1 MAQDPESRPISVSE
15 LLARSRR
22 EAGDEETTS
31 TTSGRTGSGRRR
43 VGRDGSISVA
53 EITGEIPKITG
64 PEPTS
69 SQPRSSS
76 PYVSPGES
84 AFPRSSAPAP
94 TSGAARTASGMPP
107 VPPRPQTSNPAD
119 AQTDVTPVVDSPALD
134 LPASEVPAPA
144 SPQTNSPQVDSPQTR
159 DFNATAITGI
169 IPVVDENAPD
179 DDDLDFEA
187 YRNFAD
193 YETGEPAAT
202 GKKAKP
208 AKAKSEKPKK
218 AKRGLFGRKKK
229 SADTEPAADTL
240 AVVEPE
246 SDASNDQIPA
256 IRPSVAASEP
266 GPAIVPSVRRSAPAP
281 VDADADSGPAIT
293 PHVVARTPVTDQPKQ
308 PAPSTPEAPE
318 LATDDTQEI
327 SVVRSVTP
335 SVTPAITP
343 SKSFTEPAITP
354 SSAPAEPEPEE
365 PAHNIRTSLR
375 KAITDDTE
383 AGPIPDE
390 APLNSKHSPLV
401 QWLLLI
407 GQCVVGLAIGAG
419 LFWGFTELW
428 KWSVIFALVLAA
440 VVIFGIVTLV
450 HVVRRRHDLVST
462 LLALGVGLIVTIGPL
477 VLLASSST

>member
-22 EAGDEETTS
+22 ESEGGDSTS
-31 TTSGRTGSGRRR
+31 TESGTFAASGRRR

-69 SQPRSSS
+69 SQAQPRSSS
-76 PYVSPGES
+76 PYVSQGES
-84 AFPRSSAPAP
+84 SFPRSSAPAP
-94 TSGAARTASGMPP
+94 TSGGARTASGMPAGP
-107 VPPRPQTSNPAD
+107 ARPHTPNPAD
-119 AQTDVTPVVDSPALD
+119 AQTDVTPAVDAPVVGSP
-134 LPASEVPAPA
+134 VVG
-144 SPQTNSPQVDSPQTR
+144 SPVVGSPVVDSPQTR

-169 IPVVDENAPD
+169 IPLVDDSAPA

-193 YETGEPAAT
+193 YDTGESAAT
-202 GKKAKP
+202 GKQD
-208 AKAKSEKPKK
+208 KPKK

-229 SADTEPAADTL
+229 SAAAEPEGQTPVVDLPEADTPD
-240 AVVEPE
+240 EP
-246 SDASNDQIPA
+246 IPA
-256 IRPSVAASEP
+256 VRPSAVTPSQ
-266 GPAIVPSVRRSAPAP
+266 PAIVPSVRRSAPP
-281 VDADADSGPAIT
+281 VDADAGPAIT
-293 PHVVARTPVTDQPKQ
+293 PHVVARTPVTEQPS
-308 PAPSTPEAPE
+308 APTSEAPG

-335 SVTPAITP
+335 SVTRSVTP
-343 SKSFTEPAITP
+343 SNSFDEPAITP
-354 SSAPAEPEPEE
+354 SRTTHADDDFEAAPPAG

-390 APLNSKHSPLV
+390 APLNRKHSPVV

-407 GQCVVGLAIGAG
+407 AQCVVGLVIGAG
-419 LFWGFTELW
+419 MFWGFTELW
-428 KWSVIFALVLAA
+428 RWSPIFAVVLSA
-440 VVIFGIVTLV
+440 VVIFGIVTIV